1 MDLVVN
7 ADDDQMA
14 TMVENETSTSIVVF
28 FLHSRRS
35 TFCTSTFTLNFSIA
49 FVFVHTGEKGEKDNT
64 PPYVNYIC

>member
-7 ADDDQMA
+7 GDDDQMA

-35 TFCTSTFTLNFSIA
+35 TFCTSTFMLNFSIA
-49 FVFVHTGEKGEKDNT
+49 FVFVHTREKGRNII
-64 PPYVNYIC
+64 PPLYVYYIC